1 MQTNNIKGFIL
12 RLKEKLDYYGIA
24 QLKKTFD
31 ITDEELTEMCNIDKD
46 FKRLMLAKGFISLEV
61 KEPVVEDGIER
72 EPAKEEPKKKVKTT
86 SKKKASK

>member
-12 RLKEKLDYYGIA
+12 RLKEKLDYYGVE

-31 ITDEELTEMCNIDKD
+31 ITDEELTDMCNIDKD
-46 FKRLMLAKGFISLEV
+46 FKRLMLAKGFTPLEV
-61 KEPVVEDGIER
+61 SKKEVVQEPVK
-72 EPAKEEPKKKVKTT
+72 AEEPKKKVKTT

>member
-12 RLKEKLDYYGIA
+12 RLKEKLDYYGVE

-46 FKRLMLAKGFISLEV
+46 FKMLMLAKGFTPLEATKKEV
-61 KEPVVEDGIER
+61 VQEPVI
-72 EPAKEEPKKKVKTT
+72 EEPKKKVKTT

>member
-46 FKRLMLAKGFISLEV
+46 FKRIMLAKGFIPL
-61 KEPVVEDGIER
+61 
-72 EPAKEEPKKKVKTT
+72 EEPKKEVKTT
-86 SKKKASK
+86 SKKRASK

>member
-12 RLKEKLDYYGIA
+12 RLKEKLDYYGIE

-46 FKRLMLAKGFISLEV
+46 FKRLMLAKGFTPLEASKKEV
-61 KEPVVEDGIER
+61 VQEPVK
-72 EPAKEEPKKKVKTT
+72 AEEPKKKVKTT

>member
-12 RLKEKLDYYGIA
+12 RLKEKLDYYGVE

-46 FKRLMLAKGFISLEV
+46 FKRLMLAKGFTPLEV
-61 KEPVVEDGIER
+61 SKKEVVQEPVK
-72 EPAKEEPKKKVKTT
+72 AEEPKKKVKTT

>member
-12 RLKEKLDYYGIA
+12 RLKEELDYYGLA
-24 QLKKTFD
+24 QLKKTYD

-46 FKRLMLAKGFISLEV
+46 FERLMLAKGFIPLEV
-61 KEPVVEDGIER
+61 SKKEVVQEPVV
-72 EPAKEEPKKKVKTT
+72 EEPKKKVKTT

>member
-12 RLKEKLDYYGIA
+12 RLKEKLDYYGVE

-31 ITDEELTEMCNIDKD
+31 ITDEELTEMCNVDKD
-46 FKRLMLAKGFISLEV
+46 FKRLMLAKGFIPLEASKKEV
-61 KEPVVEDGIER
+61 VQEPV
-72 EPAKEEPKKKVKTT
+72 KTEEPKKKVKTT

>member
-12 RLKEKLDYYGIA
+12 RLKEKLDYYGVE

-46 FKRLMLAKGFISLEV
+46 FKRLMFAKGFTPLEAKGEPV
-61 KEPVVEDGIER
+61 KEEVQ
-72 EPAKEEPKKKVKTT
+72 EPKVEKKVKTT